1 MKIAFFQLIKRAAWA
16 PIAVFILHAGIA
28 RTSLR
33 EPLDFTIHF
42 LGGASIA
49 YFLFHALFCFE
60 ALLGKPSCF
69 GRYLFSFALACTVGL
84 FWEFGE
90 LFSDTFLHTHI
101 QRTIHETMFDLIA
114 DATGATSALLLVFA
128 ARCCK
133 HSR

>member
-1 MKIAFFQLIKRAAWA
+1 MKGTFFQLIKRAAWA
-16 PIAVFILHAGIA
+16 PIAVFIFHAGVA

-49 YFLFHALFCFE
+49 YFLFHALLCFE
-60 ALLGKPSCF
+60 ALLGKPTGF

-101 QRTIHETMFDLIA
+101 QQTIHETMFDLIA
-114 DATGATSALLLVFA
+114 DATGAISALLLVFVA
-128 ARCCK
+128 GCRK
-133 HSR
+133 RFR